1 MPPIASPVLRP
12 RRPLALRPLNRWV
25 CPVCFNR
32 AARRFNTAVET
43 SIVPPATHPGQQS
56 TRSNETKSTNRNG
69 KWEVTIG
76 LEIHAQLNAPRK
88 LFSYAATSFNAPP
101 NSRVAPF
108 DAAIPGIQPVRL
120 MFKSPL
126 YLMLGCA
133 DLYYPT
139 DQKLSIPTIM
149 PALRAA
155 VALDCRINRRS
166 TFDRKHYFYKDQPNG
181 YQITQFYHPFASD
194 GKLVLNELDGL
205 EPSETV
211 EIGIKQV
218 QMEQDT
224 AKSIF
229 QASTYDTPART
240 LVDLNRAGSA
250 LVEIITTPSLKSSKH
265 AATCLRK
272 IQSILKASNAAV
284 DGMEKGGIR
293 CDVNVSIQE
302 RGLEGLGRR
311 VEIKNLNSIKAV
323 QESIEAEVKRQ
334 ITVRESGGEIEGETR
349 GWDAVRGE
357 SKRLRSKE
365 GEVDYR
371 YMPDAELAPLIID
384 ESTLPP
390 LPDQILSELMS
401 EPFALTLKDARTM
414 VDLDDGARVQYYKG
428 IYDNLSNRLDIKASS
443 KHIGRLVGN
452 WTLHELGGRLASSS
466 IAWSDN
472 PIDVT
477 QMADLLYNLQRGR
490 LGGGNAKQ
498 VLDLLISSQGSHT
511 SVEKL
516 ITEHDLAT
524 ESTSDGDAKLMELGA
539 SIIAQYP
546 EKAELVR
553 SGKKPNLKNLFIG
566 NLMKAT
572 GGKVNAQVCKEV
584 IEKLFSS

>member
-1 MPPIASPVLRP
+1 MPPITTPVLRP
-12 RRPLALRPLNRWV
+12 RRPLALQPLNRWV
-25 CPVCFNR
+25 CPACFNR
-32 AARRFNTAVET
+32 AVRQFNAIVET
-43 SIVPPATHPGQQS
+43 SNVPSVTHPAKG
-56 TRSNETKSTNRNG
+56 NEIEPKNG

-108 DAAIPGIQPVRL
+108 DAAMPGIQP
-120 MFKSPL
+120 
-126 YLMLGCA
+126 
-133 DLYYPT
+133 
-139 DQKLSIPTIM
+139 KLNIPTIM

-155 VALDCRINRRS
+155 VALDCRINHRS

-229 QASTYDTPART
+229 QASTHDTPART

-357 SKRLRSKE
+357 SKKLRSKE

-384 ESTLPP
+384 ESLVNHIKSTLPQ
-390 LPDQILSELMS
+390 LPDQILSELIN
-401 EPFALTLKDARTM
+401 EPFSLTLKDARTM
-414 VDLDDGARVQYYKG
+414 VDLDDGARVQYYKS
-428 IYDNLSNRLDIKASS
+428 IYGNLSNRLNIESS
-443 KHIGRLVGN
+443 TKHIGKLVGN
-452 WTLHELGGRLASSS
+452 WTLHELGGRLASNS
-466 IAWSDN
+466 IPWSDN
-472 PIDVT
+472 PIDAT
-477 QMADLLYNLQRGR
+477 QMADLLYNLQTGR
-490 LGGGNAKQ
+490 LAGGNAKQ
-498 VLDLLISSQGSHT
+498 VLDLLINSKKNDIT
-511 SVEKL
+511 VETL
-516 ITEHDLAT
+516 IIEHDLAT
-524 ESTSDGDAKLMELGA
+524 ESVSGEIANLMELA
-539 SIIAQYP
+539 STILEQYP
-546 EKAELVR
+546 DKAEQIR
-553 SGKKPNLKNLFIG
+553 SGKKLNLKNFFIG

-584 IEKLFSS
+584 IGKLFSP